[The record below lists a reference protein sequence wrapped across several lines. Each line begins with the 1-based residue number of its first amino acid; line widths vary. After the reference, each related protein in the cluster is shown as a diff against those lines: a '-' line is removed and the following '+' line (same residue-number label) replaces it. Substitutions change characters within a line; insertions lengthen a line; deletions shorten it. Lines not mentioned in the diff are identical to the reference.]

1 MHNHRHHH
9 RYCLSLILT
18 LLATTLTTS
27 EAYAAKGSSA
37 KPKPKPKPGSTGKD
51 LSPLEKVEKIV
62 SIGQNVFSAAN
73 AVWDGVSGT
82 EDYAYYTASLELV
95 NYNDLTIINRD
106 KVIIRTVRT
115 HWLDPKSGTE
125 KYRTE
130 ETTDNDGG
138 DVKTSTTYDPFPHG
152 WGHVNSINLDHYYD
166 PGKKFKEE
174 ITYSMPAT
182 QYKILLH
189 LEKAPSS
196 RTNLIDSARIIETLN
211 YQEIQTNETYDNYC
225 RFRSSNFI
233 DNRPIK
239 TETYDTRAA
248 HITMSSAQLI
258 SYPKVNA
265 VTVYQDHTIHFL
277 APRRAIYIIAP
288 PSEDSTEN
296 P

>member
-1 MHNHRHHH
+1 MHSHRHHH
-9 RYCLSLILT
+9 RYSLSLILT

-37 KPKPKPKPGSTGKD
+37 KPKPKPKPGATGNN

-95 NYNDLTIINRD
+95 LYEDLT
-106 KVIIRTVRT
+106 VIVANKSQKRIERT
-115 HWLDPKSGTE
+115 HWVEPKSGTE
-125 KYRTE
+125 KYITVRTTE
-130 ETTDNDGG
+130 NDGA
-138 DVKTSTTYDPFPHG
+138 VQEEITSETHFPHG
-152 WGHVNSINLDHYYD
+152 WGQVNLIKLDHYYY
-166 PGKKFKEE
+166 PGVNIKSE

-182 QYKILLH
+182 KYKILLH

-196 RTNLIDSARIIETLN
+196 RTNLIESAQIIETLN
-211 YQEIQTNETYDNYC
+211 YQEIQPNETYDNY
-225 RFRSSNFI
+225 RKISSSSSIN
-233 DNRPIK
+233 NRPIK
-239 TETYDTRAA
+239 TETYDTRTA
-248 HITMSSAQLI
+248 HITMSSAQII

-277 APRRAIYIIAP
+277 APRRALYIIAP
-288 PSEDSTEN
+288 PSGDSTEN

>member
-1 MHNHRHHH
+1 MHSHRHLH
-9 RYCLSLILT
+9 RYSLSLMLT

-27 EAYAAKGSSA
+27 EAYAAKSSSA
-37 KPKPKPKPGSTGKD
+37 KPKPKPGATGKD
-51 LSPLEKVEKIV
+51 MSPLEKVEKIV

-73 AVWDGVSGT
+73 AVWDGVNRT

-95 NYNDLTIINRD
+95 NYTDLT
-106 KVIIRTVRT
+106 VISSNKSQKTIDRT
-115 HWLDPKSGTE
+115 HWLDTKSGTE

-130 ETTDNDGG
+130 VTTNNDSG

-152 WGHVNSINLDHYYD
+152 WGQVNSIKLDHYYY
-166 PGKKFKEE
+166 PGVNIKSE

-189 LEKAPSS
+189 LENAPSS
-196 RTNLIDSARIIETLN
+196 KINLIDSARIIETLN
-211 YQEIQTNETYDNYC
+211 YQEIQPNETYDNY
-225 RFRSSNFI
+225 RKISSSSFI

-239 TETYDTRAA
+239 TETYDTRTA

-277 APRRAIYIIAP
+277 APRKAIYIIAP

>member
-1 MHNHRHHH
+1 MHSLRHHH
-9 RYCLSLILT
+9 RYSLSLMLT

-27 EAYAAKGSSA
+27 EAYAAKGSSG
-37 KPKPKPKPGSTGKD
+37 KPKPKPGATGNN
-51 LSPLEKVEKIV
+51 LSPLEKAEKIV
-62 SIGQNVFSAAN
+62 SIGQNIFSAAN
-73 AVWDGVSGT
+73 AVWDGVNRT

-95 NYNDLTIINRD
+95 NYQDLT
-106 KVIIRTVRT
+106 VIIRNKRKITIDRT
-115 HWLDPKSGTE
+115 HWLDTKSGTE

-189 LEKAPSS
+189 LENVPSS
-196 RTNLIDSARIIETLN
+196 KINLIDSARIIETLN
-211 YQEIQTNETYDNYC
+211 YQEIQPDETYDNY
-225 RFRSSNFI
+225 RKISSSSFI
-233 DNRPIK
+233 NNRPIK
-239 TETYDTRAA
+239 TETCDTQTA
-248 HITMSSAQLI
+248 HITVSSSQLI
-258 SYPKVNA
+258 SYPKINA
-265 VTVYQDHTIHFL
+265 VTVYQDHMIHFL
-277 APRRAIYIIAP
+277 APRKAIYIIAP

>member
-9 RYCLSLILT
+9 RYSLSLILT

-27 EAYAAKGSSA
+27 EAYAAKSSSA
-37 KPKPKPKPGSTGKD
+37 KPKPKPGATGKD
-51 LSPLEKVEKIV
+51 MSPLEKVEKIV

-73 AVWDGVSGT
+73 AVWDGVNRT

-95 NYNDLTIINRD
+95 NYTDLT
-106 KVIIRTVRT
+106 VIDSNKSQKSIDRT
-115 HWLDPKSGTE
+115 HWLDAKSGTE

-130 ETTDNDGG
+130 VTTNNDGG
-138 DVKTSTTYDPFPHG
+138 DTETSTTYDPFPHG
-152 WGHVNSINLDHYYD
+152 WGQVNSIKLDHYYD
-166 PGKKFKEE
+166 PGKNFKEE

-189 LEKAPSS
+189 LQNAPSS
-196 RTNLIDSARIIETLN
+196 KINLIDSARIIETLN
-211 YQEIQTNETYDNYC
+211 YQEIQPNETYDNY
-225 RFRSSNFI
+225 RKISSSSFI

-239 TETYDTRAA
+239 TETYDTRTA

-258 SYPKVNA
+258 SYPKINA
-265 VTVYQDHTIHFL
+265 VTISGDHTIHFL
-277 APRRAIYIIAP
+277 APRKDIYIIAP